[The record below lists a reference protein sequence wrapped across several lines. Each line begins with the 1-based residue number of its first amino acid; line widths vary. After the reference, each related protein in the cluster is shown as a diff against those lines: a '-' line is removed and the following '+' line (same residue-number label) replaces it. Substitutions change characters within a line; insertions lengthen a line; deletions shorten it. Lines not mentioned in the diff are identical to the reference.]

1 MSNKLF
7 RNTLLASTVIAGTAF
22 AQPAFAQTEERA
34 EAAQAASPEDEAGVT
49 TNTDEE
55 IVVTGTLIRNPNLES
70 SSPVSVIG
78 QDEIE
83 LQNANVA
90 EELLRE
96 LPGAVPSIG
105 SAVNNGNGGQSFV
118 NLRGIGSNRNI
129 VLLDG
134 NRVVPGNL
142 AGVVDLNNIPLALV
156 ERTEVLT
163 GGASTTYGAD
173 AIGGVVNFITRQDFA
188 GIEINVSEQITQEGD
203 GNRLRADVSIGA
215 NFDDGRGNAVFSVG
229 YQEVDPVYQGE
240 RFISVLN
247 VDTYSGAVGGGSG
260 TSTPSRF
267 TGTRPLAGSTPST
280 TPAFSFAGFST
291 TANPGFDPTKPESL
305 TNPRFVPILAS
316 VPGGL
321 ANGAQRQ
328 INAAGAAVAPFSAFN
343 FNPDNI
349 FQTPFE
355 RFNMFGQARYEA
367 ADGIE
372 LYTRGLFSK
381 NTVETIVAPSGSF
394 GSSVTIPLSN
404 PFLPAAL
411 RNQFCALNVA
421 PTITGVNAA
430 GTSVSGQVEYTPFLT
445 PAQCA
450 AAATATSPTDPNFRT
465 VTTNLSRR
473 TVEVGP
479 RISEYVSTVFDIRA
493 GVRGDITS
501 SIGFDVNGS
510 YGESENTQTL
520 QGYVLTSRLRSALFA
535 TNANTCLTGA
545 PGGADITAGSGCVP
559 INVFGPPGSIQPEAI
574 PYITGESTT
583 TVATSVAQARAVI
596 SGDVGFVSPLAND
609 SIGFATGVEYRNYR
623 ARQRSDT
630 LAQTPGE
637 LGGSGGAAPNIEG
650 GYDVR
655 EVFGELVVPLIQDR
669 PFFEELTLEAGVRY
683 SVYNVDAPGNPEFK
697 TTTYKFG
704 GTWEPGAGLKIRGTY
719 ARAVRAP
726 NIGELFSPVST
737 GLTNLS
743 TDPCATI
750 KADLSGPNGRPTP
763 SGTLRAVCLAQGATT
778 NNIASI
784 NDPTSGQANATGGGN
799 VNLRP
804 EVADTYTV
812 GAVFQPE
819 FVPGLTVAV
828 DYFNI
833 KVNGAVSSP
842 TPGDAITAC
851 FGSDPF
857 NPPAGAENS
866 EACTLIRRNPVTGA
880 LDGDS
885 ATTPGLFLSLS
896 NLGKIY
902 NDGVDLTVN
911 YRRDVTFAKLM
922 FNFVG
927 TYNRNSRFQASPS
940 AIDRDCVGFYSVN
953 CGSLQPKY
961 QFSQR
966 TTLSFEDIDLSLLWR
981 YIHKMKQE
989 PLDAEEGGAF
999 YNGVVTGFGQQ
1010 DLGTIDARSYFDLSA
1025 RFSVTEE
1032 MTLTL
1037 SVENILNSKPPLVG
1051 ASAGSTTYN
1060 SGNTFPSTYDS
1071 LGRRFGANLRLRF

>member
-1 MSNKLF
+1 MSKKLF
-7 RNTLLASTVIAGTAF
+7 RDTLLASTVIAGTAF
-22 AQPAFAQTEERA
+22 ANPAFAQVAEPVEATQDEPGNTEA
-34 EAAQAASPEDEAGVT
+34 
-49 TNTDEE
+49 TDETQGDD
-55 IVVTGTLIRNPNLES
+55 IVVTGTLIRNPNLTS
-70 SSPVSVIG
+70 SSPISVIG

-188 GIEINVSEQITQEGD
+188 GAEINVSEQITQEGD
-203 GNRLRADVSIGA
+203 GNRLRADVTIGA

-229 YQEVDPVYQGE
+229 YQEVDPVYQGD
-240 RFISVLN
+240 RYISRLN

-260 TSTPSRF
+260 TAVPSRF
-267 TGTRPLAGSTPST
+267 TGTRPLVGANPST
-280 TPAFSFAGFST
+280 TPAFVQNGLV
-291 TANPGFDPTKPESL
+291 ANPKFDPKKPVSVD
-305 TNPRFVPILAS
+305 NPVQVPLL
-316 VPGGL
+316 VPVAGGL
-321 ANGAQRQ
+321 ANGAARQ
-328 INAAGAAVAPFSAFN
+328 VNAAGQAIAPFSAFN

-355 RFNMFGQARYEA
+355 RFNMFGQARYEV

-394 GSSVTIPLSN
+394 GSSVQIPLSN

-421 PTITGVNAA
+421 PSVSGVNAA
-430 GTSVSGQVEYTPFLT
+430 GTAVSGQVTYTPLFT
-445 PAQCA
+445 QAQCDA
-450 AAATATSPTDPNFRT
+450 AALATSPTDPNFRT
-465 VTTNLSRR
+465 VTTNVSRR
-473 TVEVGP
+473 AVEVGP
-479 RISEYVSTVFDIRA
+479 RISEYVSQVFDVRA

-501 SIGFDVNGS
+501 AINFDVNGS
-510 YGESENTQTL
+510 YGESENRQTL

-535 TNANTCLTGA
+535 TNQTTCLSGA
-545 PGGADITAGSGCVP
+545 TGGANITAGSGCVP
-559 INVFGPPGSIQPEAI
+559 INIFGPAGSIQPEAI
-574 PYITGESTT
+574 PYITGESTS
-583 TVATSVAQARAVI
+583 TVFTSIAQARAVV
-596 SGDVGFVSPLAND
+596 SGDVGFVSPFAND
-609 SIGFATGVEYRNYR
+609 SFGFAAGVEYRRYT

-637 LGGSGGAAPNIEG
+637 LGGAGGAAPNIDG
-650 GYDVR
+650 GYNVR
-655 EVFGELVVPLIQDR
+655 EAFGELVLPLVQDR
-669 PFFEELTLEAGVRY
+669 PFFEELSLEAGVRY
-683 SVYNVDAPGNPEFK
+683 SVYHVDAPGNPTYK
-697 TTTYKFG
+697 TTTYKG
-704 GTWEPGAGLKIRGTY
+704 GATWEPGAGLKFRGTY

-726 NIGELFSPVST
+726 NIGELFSPLST
-737 GLTNLS
+737 GLTNLG

-750 KADLSGPNGRPTP
+750 NSELTGPNGRPTP
-763 SGTLRAVCLAQGATT
+763 TGTLREVCLAQGATAA
-778 NNIASI
+778 NIGAI
-784 NDPTSGQANATGGGN
+784 NDPTAGQANATGGGN
-799 VNLRP
+799 VLLRP
-804 EVADTYTV
+804 EVANTFTV
-812 GAVFQPE
+812 GGVFQPD
-819 FVPGLTVAV
+819 FIPGLTVAL

-833 KVNGAVSSP
+833 KVKGAVSSP
-842 TPGDAITAC
+842 TPGDAIADC
-851 FGSDPF
+851 FGADQF
-857 NPPAGAENS
+857 NPPAGAAGT
-866 EACTLIRRNPVTGA
+866 EACTIIRRNPVTGA

-885 ATTPGLFLSLS
+885 ATTPGLFLPLS

-911 YRRDVTFAKLM
+911 YRRDLGFAGL
-922 FNFVG
+922 NLGFVG
-927 TYNRNSRFQASPS
+927 TYNRNSRFQATPTS
-940 AIDRDCVGFYSVN
+940 IDRDCVGFYSVN
-953 CGSLQPKY
+953 CGSIQPKY

-981 YIHKMKQE
+981 YIDSVKQE
-989 PLDAEEGGAF
+989 PADVLDQGAF
-999 YNGVVTGFGQQ
+999 YSGPVTGFGDQ
-1010 DLGTIDARSYFDLSA
+1010 DLGTIAARHYFDLSA
-1025 RFSVTEE
+1025 RFNVSET
-1032 MTLTL
+1032 MTFTLTA
-1037 SVENILNSKPPLVG
+1037 ENIFDSKPPLVG
-1051 ASAGSTTYN
+1051 AGAGSTTYN
-1060 SGNTFPSTYDS
+1060 SGNTFPSTYDA
-1071 LGRRFGANLRLRF
+1071 LGRRFGANVRLRF

>member
-1 MSNKLF
+1 MSKKLF
-7 RNTLLASTVIAGTAF
+7 RDTLLASTVIAGTAF
-22 AQPAFAQTEERA
+22 ANPAFAQVAEPVEATQDEPGNTEA
-34 EAAQAASPEDEAGVT
+34 
-49 TNTDEE
+49 TDETQGDD
-55 IVVTGTLIRNPNLES
+55 IVVTGTLIRNPNLTS
-70 SSPVSVIG
+70 SSPISVIG

-118 NLRGIGSNRNI
+118 NLRGIGANRNI

-188 GIEINVSEQITQEGD
+188 GLEVNVSEQITQEGD
-203 GNRLRADVSIGA
+203 GNRLRADVTIGA
-215 NFDDGRGNAVFSVG
+215 NFDDGRGNAVFSIG
-229 YQEVDPVYQGE
+229 YQEVDPVYQGD

-247 VDTYSGAVGGGSG
+247 VDTFSGAVGGGSG

-267 TGTRPLAGSTPST
+267 TGTRPLDPVTGLPST
-280 TPAFSFAGFST
+280 NPA
-291 TANPGFDPTKPESL
+291 
-305 TNPRFVPILAS
+305 V
-316 VPGGL
+316 
-321 ANGAQRQ
+321 ANGAARQ
-328 INAAGAAVAPFSAFN
+328 INTLGQAVAPFSAFN

-372 LYTRGLFSK
+372 VYTRGLFSK

-394 GSSVTIPLSN
+394 GSAVEIPLSN

-411 RNQFCALNVA
+411 RNQFCAFDVD
-421 PTITGVNAA
+421 PTAA
-430 GTSVSGQVEYTPFLT
+430 GYRPRFT
-445 PAQCA
+445 PAECA
-450 AAATATSPTDPNFRT
+450 AAATATSPTSAAFRVVGRPT
-465 VTTNLSRR
+465 FIPFDANGNGTIEAGETINTNPAITLSRR
-473 TVEVGP
+473 AVEVGP
-479 RISEYVSTVFDIRA
+479 RISEYVSQVFDVRA

-501 SIGFDVNGS
+501 AINFDINGS
-510 YGESENTQTL
+510 YGESENRQTL

-535 TNANTCLTGA
+535 TSPTTCLTGA
-545 PGGADITAGSGCVP
+545 TGGADITAGPGCVP
-559 INVFGPPGSIQPEAI
+559 INIFGAPGSIQPEAI
-574 PYITGESTT
+574 PYITGESTS
-583 TVATSVAQARAVI
+583 TVFTSVAQARAVV
-596 SGDVGFVSPLAND
+596 SGDVGFVSPFAND
-609 SIGFATGVEYRNYR
+609 SFGFAAGVEYRRYT
-623 ARQRSDT
+623 ASQRSDT

-637 LGGSGGAAPNIEG
+637 LGGAGGAAPNIDG
-650 GYDVR
+650 GYNVR
-655 EVFGELVVPLIQDR
+655 EAFGELVLPLVQDK
-669 PFFEELTLEAGVRY
+669 PFFEELSLEAGVRY
-683 SVYNVDAPGNPEFK
+683 SVYHVDAPGNPTFK
-697 TTTYKFG
+697 TTTYKVG
-704 GTWEPGAGLKIRGTY
+704 GTWEPGAGLKFRGTY

-737 GLTNLS
+737 GLTNLG

-750 KADLSGPNGRPTP
+750 NSQLTGPNGRPVPT
-763 SGTLRAVCLAQGATT
+763 GTLRAICLAQGATT
-778 NNIASI
+778 GNIGSI
-784 NDPTSGQANATGGGN
+784 NDPTAGQANATGGGN

-804 EVADTYTV
+804 EVANTYTI
-812 GAVFQPE
+812 GGVFQPD
-819 FVPGLTVAV
+819 FIPGLTVAL

-833 KVNGAVSSP
+833 KVKGAVSSP
-842 TPGDAITAC
+842 TPGDAIAAC
-851 FGSDPF
+851 FGADPF
-857 NPPAGAENS
+857 NPPAGAETS
-866 EACTLIRRNPVTGA
+866 DACTVIRRNPSTGA

-885 ATTPGLFLSLS
+885 ATTPGLFLSSS

-911 YRRDVTFAKLM
+911 YRRDLGFAGL
-922 FNFVG
+922 NLGFVG
-927 TYNRNSRFQASPS
+927 TYNRNSRFQATPS
-940 AIDRDCVGFYSVN
+940 ARDRDCVGFYSVN
-953 CGSLQPKY
+953 CGSIQPKY

-981 YIHKMKQE
+981 YIDNVKQE
-989 PLDAEEGGAF
+989 PADIEDGNDPYF
-999 YNGVVTGFGQQ
+999 NGVVTGFGQQ
-1010 DLGTIDARSYFDLSA
+1010 DLGTIAARHYFDLSA
-1025 RFSVTEE
+1025 RFNVSE
-1032 MTLTL
+1032 TLTFTL
-1037 SVENILNSKPPLVG
+1037 TAENILDSKPPLVG

-1060 SGNTFPSTYDS
+1060 SGNTFPSTYDA
-1071 LGRRFGANLRLRF
+1071 LGRRFGANVRLRF